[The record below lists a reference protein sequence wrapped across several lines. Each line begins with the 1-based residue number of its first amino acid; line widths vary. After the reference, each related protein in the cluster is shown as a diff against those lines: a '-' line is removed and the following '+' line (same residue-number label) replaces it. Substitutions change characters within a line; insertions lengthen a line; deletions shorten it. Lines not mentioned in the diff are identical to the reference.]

1 MILYLK
7 TWLYDI
13 MYDITCVC
21 TQYYLAIVHVILCA
35 RMTQGSIRRTDTK
48 IFGSKHTT
56 HRCDSTTRV

>member
-21 TQYYLAIVHVILCA
+21 TQYYLAFVHVILCA
-35 RMTQGSIRRTDTK
+35 RMTQGSIRRTDAE
-48 IFGSKHTT
+48 T
-56 HRCDSTTRV
+56 HGAQMRLGDARLSGI